1 MSDVNANIDININSS
16 NALAQLKSL
25 QRQISQFHTSI
36 AKSSESAALAQRGL
50 QKNLLNS
57 VNAIS
62 GFTAEMR
69 TVTTSAESFTNSLE
83 KNKFSMR
90 EYFRYAGAS
99 TKTFGRLFK
108 SEFDTIGKVS
118 EERVKRLQTQ
128 YIKMGRDTNGAMQAM
143 AVMPTKL
150 NLDDYS
156 TKVQLA
162 AQKQALFNQLMKQ
175 GSTNLLNFGKNTQ
188 WAGRQLMVGFTLPL
202 MLVGSTATK
211 TFMEMEAQAIKF
223 KKVYGD
229 LFTPK
234 EETQEAL
241 DNITELGKAFTKY
254 GVAVSTTVGL
264 AAEAAAAGFSGLD
277 LQRQTTEAT
286 RLSILGQIDSQ
297 KALETTISLQNAFG
311 MSSEKLASSIDF
323 LNAVE
328 NQTVVSLDDITTA
341 IPKVAPVIQQL
352 GGDVKD
358 LTFFMAAMKEGGIN
372 ASEGANALKSGL
384 AALINPTGAAAAMLA
399 KFGINANEIVTKNK
413 GDLKGTVIE
422 FAEAL
427 NELDPLNRAQAIEQ
441 MFGKFQ
447 FARLSTLFANVAKDG
462 NQASRVL
469 DLANSS
475 VTELSA
481 LSEQELGMTADS
493 AMNKFKK
500 SVEDLKVALVPVGKA
515 FLEAATPIVEFVGNI
530 LEKFANLSDGTKKV
544 ITLLTVGIGA
554 VGPVLL
560 MTFGLLANGVA
571 NIIKLFLTLRGGY
584 QRLTGQSQIL
594 GEQTQYMTMEQL
606 DAAAAAHSLN
616 QTHAKLTQT
625 FTAEANSIQKLIAA
639 YSSATAASVNFARSN
654 PGMMMP
660 GRIGKK
666 FAQGGMIS
674 GPGGPT
680 SDSVPVMASNGEAII
695 SAKTVNKYPG
705 IIEGL
710 ISGNIPGFRKTGVVG
725 KTSTTGSVIGGTFP
739 GRTYSPIA
747 MQAPGNTPSGPGMD
761 LEWAKFSQEA
771 NASFAASLRVIGM
784 FEKDI
789 RQTQTNYSEFLKGLD
804 PVIDEIYSIF
814 KVGITDEVTDISQVG
829 KSQYPLI
836 IEHIKDLERSSRISA
851 EQAEILSTSARKLIN
866 PNELDKT
873 VRNIQRV
880 ELGTKPSGE
889 DFIKRVSAER
899 QGVDLRQQTSR
910 AFDLELRKRNLQRS
924 ESEYSFAHIP
934 KSEPKTTFVS
944 PQLRKSRQGVGTPA
958 EQAVFDIL
966 AGGGSV
972 KEGEVIKKA
981 ERLATSAVVA
991 TAKAAGTQSPSK
1003 KTIPIGEDIARGLEV
1018 GMGNRIDDVA
1028 RSGQQL
1034 ASASVGGT
1042 QKGTRSATRPQ
1053 GPPRSVGISDPALL
1067 SMAYQENTMRDKL
1080 KTQAAK
1086 TQVMNQRMDKLN
1098 RGFMAGTFALSS
1110 LSGIASMAG
1119 GNLGKFSQIIFQLTG
1134 PLFALSSIIQLLT
1147 GNKIMGYIQKFGK
1160 FLGGPGIAALA
1171 IGITALTIAGKF
1183 YFSAREKERQQ
1194 TEAFTNVLKSSS
1206 KEAQFLA
1213 DKFSVIRKK
1222 GIGESFSVGSP
1233 NQIVASPTRAKMN
1246 AYKEDAAFQET
1257 YKDTIS
1263 GVKNLTLRKA
1273 EAALTLKGLQLISDG
1288 VAKEEVQII
1297 IDTIKE
1303 QAGKQEL
1310 RLDFSAI
1317 SFEGEGL
1324 KNIGKQLSSSFAGF
1338 GKDFEKEFLEAQK
1351 LLKKFNRTENKDI
1364 ISIIS
1369 KEQTQELKNAGAAVS
1384 SYSDSIFK
1392 LAADGGMNLE
1402 QFKAAFS
1409 VLFDSINKKVP
1420 QSNAKIALM
1429 QSALT
1434 TLSPELGKAAEGVK
1448 DFGQLQLIL
1457 QAASAGVSGTL
1468 IAQAASTYVSAAA
1481 IEVAAAAAKKAGQ
1494 STDDYRDSLLGLE
1507 AARRAVAAADT
1518 NIESEIARILEVTK
1532 KINDAQKK
1540 AFEDLNNLGKEN
1552 PIAKRIKEIEKQTNS
1567 YIALRNAKIDDKT
1580 ATDLSNDSEIASL
1593 ILRAKTNGTLPK
1605 TIKLIKEYTAALKT
1619 QTNAAKDNR
1628 DATQIFTDQLAQSS
1642 ALADLRDKMIDARYA
1657 SKIKKENDELD
1668 VQQENLKKINDE
1680 IDKITREQIDP
1691 RQAQI
1696 AANSFALEG
1705 IALKEDIINEKYEK
1719 QISALEKIETLN
1731 QDISNAQK
1739 QRISIAD
1746 ALTRG
1751 DVSAAVEAMQ
1761 NARAQQAESAL
1772 SRQKDGLTAGRDS
1785 AITALGRNALEKEN
1799 KRLQYEISVIEN
1811 GRYLTLQNSSKE
1823 TQYQITLLERTISD
1837 TARKVELEKLSAI
1850 YSGMTRLEIESLSGL
1865 IAAAEAAGIPFTAQ
1879 LLSQATSAERLAA
1892 ALKEARL
1899 YQSGVTEPGA
1909 TGAIP
1914 TNAQAKKVAELAAAK
1929 AKIQKKIAGK
1939 MYGGAITKYMAFGGR
1954 AIGSDTVPAMLTPG
1968 EFVVN
1973 KSAASAYG
1981 PMLKSLNESKY
1992 PSMLGQGKTSTVPI
2006 VSNSSSISD
2015 NSTAVYNYSLG
2026 FNINGSTSNPNDV
2039 ARAVIREIKN
2049 IDSQRIRGSRR

>member
-36 AKSSESAALAQRGL
+36 AKSSETAALAQRGL

-69 TVTTSAESFTNSLE
+69 TVSTSAESFTNSLE

-99 TKTFGRLFK
+99 TKTFGKLFK

-156 TKVQLA
+156 TKVQLT
-162 AQKQALFNQLMKQ
+162 AQRQALFNQLMKQ

-241 DNITELGKAFTKY
+241 ENITELGKAFTKY

-358 LTFFMAAMKEGGIN
+358 LTFFIAAMKEGGIN

-384 AALINPTGAAAAMLA
+384 AALINPTGAAAAMLG

-413 GDLKGTVIE
+413 GDLKATVIE

-680 SDSVPVMASNGEAII
+680 SDSVPIMASNGEAII
-695 SAKTVNKYPG
+695 SAKTVKKYPG

-710 ISGNIPGFRKTGVVG
+710 ISGNIPGFRKAGVVG
-725 KTSTTGSVIGGTFP
+725 QTTTTGSVIGGTFP

-747 MQAPGNTPSGPGMD
+747 MQAPGNTPSGPGMS

-784 FEKDI
+784 FDKDI
-789 RQTQTNYSEFLKGLD
+789 RQTQTNYAEFLKGLD

-814 KVGITDEVTDISQVG
+814 KVGITDEVKDISQVG
-829 KSQYPLI
+829 KTQYPLI
-836 IEHIKDLERSSRISA
+836 IQHIKDLETSSRISA
-851 EQAEILSTSARKLIN
+851 EQAEILSTSTRKLIN

-880 ELGTKPSGE
+880 ELGRKPSGQ

-899 QGVDLRQQTSR
+899 QGVDLRKQTNR

-934 KSEPKTTFVS
+934 KSEPKTTFVA

-1018 GMGNRIDDVA
+1018 GMENRIDDVA
-1028 RSGQQL
+1028 MSGQQL
-1034 ASASVGGT
+1034 ASASVAGT
-1042 QKGTRSATRPQ
+1042 QKGRRTATRPQ

-1067 SMAYQENTMRDKL
+1067 TMAYQENTMRDKI
-1080 KTQAAK
+1080 KRQAAT

-1110 LSGIASMAG
+1110 LSGVASMAG

-1147 GNKIMGYIQKFGK
+1147 GNKIMGYILKFRK
-1160 FLGGPGIAALA
+1160 VLGPVAL
-1171 IGITALTIAGKF
+1171 GITALTIAGKF
-1183 YFSAREKERQQ
+1183 YLSAKEKERQQ
-1194 TEAFTNVLKSSS
+1194 TEAFTNVLKSTA

-1213 DKFSVIRKK
+1213 DKFNIIRKK
-1222 GIGESFSVGSP
+1222 GIGESFSVGAP

-1263 GVKNLTLRKA
+1263 GVKNLSLQKA
-1273 EAALTLKGLQLISDG
+1273 EAALTLKGLQLISEG

-1324 KNIGKQLSSSFAGF
+1324 QNVGKQLSASFAGF
-1338 GKDFEKEFLEAQK
+1338 GKDFEKEFLEAEAFFKNFKTTVSMEEVILSIPDEELQK
-1351 LLKKFNRTENKDI
+1351 
-1364 ISIIS
+1364 
-1369 KEQTQELKNAGAAVS
+1369 LKNAGAAVS

-1402 QFKAAFS
+1402 QFKSAFS

-1429 QSALT
+1429 QTALT

-1518 NIESEIARILEVTK
+1518 NIEAEIARILEVTK

-1540 AFEDLNNLGKEN
+1540 AFQDLNNSGKEN
-1552 PIAKRIKEIEKQTNS
+1552 PLAKRTKEIENQTKA
-1567 YIALRNAKIDDKT
+1567 YKILRKENIDNAT
-1580 ATDLSNDSEIASL
+1580 ATDLSNDSEIAAIIIANNKGKKLTNL
-1593 ILRAKTNGTLPK
+1593 IARV
-1605 TIKLIKEYTAALKT
+1605 KEYKAALEAQTAA
-1619 QTNAAKDNR
+1619 AKANMSEEEGMTR
-1628 DATQIFTDQLAQSS
+1628 IL
-1642 ALADLRDKMIDARYA
+1642 ALADLRDRLIDFQFAGQLKA
-1657 SKIKKENDELD
+1657 ENDALRN
-1668 VQQENLKKINDE
+1668 QEKQLQGINDQ
-1680 IDKITREQIDP
+1680 INNITRAEIDP

-1696 AANSFALEG
+1696 AANNFALEG
-1705 IALKEDIINEKYEK
+1705 IARKEDVINEKYEK

-1731 QDISNAQK
+1731 QDIANVQK
-1739 QRISIAD
+1739 QRMSIAD

-1751 DVSAAVEAMQ
+1751 DISAAAEAMQ

-1772 SRQKDGLTAGRDS
+1772 SRQKEGLTAGRDAS
-1785 AITALGRNALEKEN
+1785 IGALGRNALEQKN
-1799 KRLQYEISVIEN
+1799 KDLQYEISVIEN
-1811 GRYLTLQNSSKE
+1811 TKLLSLQNQKTTIE
-1823 TQYQITLLERTISD
+1823 GKIEATQRNITKINE
-1837 TARKVELEKLSAI
+1837 
-1850 YSGMTRLEIESLSGL
+1850 EIETLKS
-1865 IAAAEAAGIPFTAQ
+1865 ATFHAGKT
-1879 LLSQATSAERLAA
+1879 
-1892 ALKEARL
+1892 KD
-1899 YQSGVTEPGA
+1899 
-1909 TGAIP
+1909 
-1914 TNAQAKKVAELAAAK
+1914 ELAAQKGLIEAADAAGLKYNLTLVKQLNTAK
-1929 AKIQKKIAGK
+1929 AINAAIDALKKEVVTVHTIITRNVVEGKPAATPAATPPKKPVVK

-1954 AIGSDTVPAMLTPG
+1954 AVGSDTVPAMLTPG

-1973 KSAASAYG
+1973 KAAASAYG

-1992 PSMLGQGKTSTVPI
+1992 PSMLGQRSTPNVPI

-2026 FNINGSTSNPNDV
+2026 FNINGSTSNPNDI
-2039 ARAVIREIKN
+2039 ARAVIKEIKS